1 MGPLACDAPQAD
13 HALLFWTTGRT
24 CGRVCQGPAH
34 GHGVH
39 PVRAPGRLVPD
50 RRVTGADGTR
60 RLAGAAH
67 RGWRPL
73 GTRAEME
80 LHGLLKLAGPLLRR
94 RMQPMFKRDLDNIK
108 ARLEGA
114 HAVSG
119 TGTGEE

>member
-1 MGPLACDAPQAD
+1 
-13 HALLFWTTGRT
+13 
-24 CGRVCQGPAH
+24 
-34 GHGVH
+34 
-39 PVRAPGRLVPD
+39 
-50 RRVTGADGTR
+50 
-60 RLAGAAH
+60 
-67 RGWRPL
+67 
-73 GTRAEME
+73 ME